1 MAVGRKNYLF
11 AGSDKGA
18 ERLAVVYTVMG
29 SCHMQDVDP
38 LAWTTD
44 VIAKLQSGWP
54 LSRLD
59 ELLPDVWKKPG
70 IVSAG
75 DAAPANEAE
84 AAVAP
89 PAVAAT
95 P

>member
-1 MAVGRKNYLF
+1 
-11 AGSDKGA
+11 
-18 ERLAVVYTVMG
+18 
-29 SCHMQDVDP
+29 MQGVDP

-59 ELLPDVWKKPG
+59 ELLPDVWKKPE
-70 IVSAG
+70 IVAAG
-75 DAAPANEAE
+75 HAAPVNQAE

-89 PAVAAT
+89 PAAAVT